1 MAEHKIFITF
11 SYLFL
16 FDNVAA
22 AVAVAASVGCHA
34 QFNAQLSTQGAFA
47 VASVS
52 LLVKTAS
59 PYVAL
64 VFFFFVLF
72 SHFVFLVKSLCSV

>member
-22 AVAVAASVGCHA
+22 VAVAVSVGCHA

-64 VFFFFVLF
+64 VIFFSCFFLILF
-72 SHFVFLVKSLCSV
+72 S

>member
-22 AVAVAASVGCHA
+22 FAVAVSVGCHA

-59 PYVAL
+59 PYVVL
-64 VFFFFVLF
+64 SFFFCFVLF